1 MQKLSDNPTLRWT
14 ALGIVSTAM
23 MMGYFFTDVMSPL
36 EDLLTIDLG
45 WKSSEYG
52 FFSGAYGLI
61 NVFLLMLFFIVR
73 HVQFVSSNFAR
84 FPPIKGS

>member
-36 EDLLTIDLG
+36 
-45 WKSSEYG
+45 
-52 FFSGAYGLI
+52 
-61 NVFLLMLFFIVR
+61 
-73 HVQFVSSNFAR
+73 
-84 FPPIKGS
+84 